1 MSLIRALRPQR
12 FHSPLATS
20 PHRQSQHDA
29 LGRDLKQAQK
39 TNMRTLGRQTLKVG
53 DESKNSNSAADSL
66 RLLSTPKSKPK
77 PPQSEPEIDPY
88 ADLLNKEFK
97 FLEAFETLDPES
109 ANQVARR
116 WGASSRQLLRHGS
129 APEELPILAAHSYN
143 HAKTVL
149 SRKMPGAS
157 LAQLK
162 AASEYDPEISQALSL
177 MDTSSSYLRAAKS
190 QAGQVSDNI
199 QKLEAESRERQKRL
213 AEMAAQNQKT
223 FLMISETFSTI
234 AAERRKTAA
243 QLHSLEA
250 TTSQQISDMMMKS
263 YLNRVKAAGKGHQT
277 MVYLLS
283 ENWPQA

>member
-1 MSLIRALRPQR
+1 MSLIRALRTER
-12 FHSPLATS
+12 FRPALATS
-20 PHRQSQHDA
+20 AHQQSQSVA
-29 LGRDLKQAQK
+29 LERDLTQAKK
-39 TNMRTLGRQTLKVG
+39 TNMRTLGRQAWRVG

-66 RLLSTPKSKPK
+66 QLRSTLGAKAKLQESKPAL
-77 PPQSEPEIDPY
+77 PPQE
-88 ADLLNKEFK
+88 DLLNKELQFLKAFK
-97 FLEAFETLDPES
+97 ALDPES

-162 AASEYDPEISQALSL
+162 AASEHDPQINRALSL

-190 QAGQVSDNI
+190 HAGQVSDNI
-199 QKLEAESRERQKRL
+199 QKLEAASRERQKNL
-213 AEMAAQNQKT
+213 AEMAAKNQKT
-223 FLMISETFSTI
+223 FLMISETFTTI